1 VVESVCVTIL
11 KRPKY
16 AKSFNKTFSSRIPMN
31 FSNLSFRKKIFS
43 LLALPMLGFL
53 WLSISSIIDGV
64 AIKKEMSII
73 APLTKLS
80 VVYSNLVHELQ
91 KERGMTAG
99 FLGSKGTK
107 FAKKLQNQRQSTD
120 QKRVQQES
128 FWSDNDF
135 SFNEIKQ
142 LNETIN
148 QSLQK
153 LVSIRQQVDSQSIT
167 LGKALTYYT
176 QLNKKLLS
184 VAILN
189 TNISS
194 NALITKETF
203 AYYNFLQ
210 GKERAGIER
219 AVLSNTFAK
228 NKYGE
233 GMYAKF
239 ITLVS
244 EQNTYFDNFKQ
255 LSNEQGKQYF
265 EQQLNNS
272 AVKEVLKL
280 REIAKNTQSDFAI
293 DAEYWFA
300 QSTERIGQLKKV
312 ENYLGN
318 KLLALVEE
326 ISSNAFQAM
335 LVNIIVTSLLIVLAL
350 TISIYSIKELTGR
363 VINLTT
369 VMEKVRDGND
379 LTVKSRYEDSS
390 ELGQI
395 SVSLNKTL
403 DTFSTVIKDI
413 SSSSL
418 ILASA
423 AEETSQTCEHN
434 SQSLIEQQD
443 GIALIATAIEKL
455 SATVREVAANTQN
468 TAASAKDADDKAK
481 NGLVTVQ
488 KSYQSIETLASDID
502 GLAQQINNLHES
514 SINITSV
521 VDVIKSVAE
530 QTNLLAL
537 NAAIEAARAGEQGR
551 GFAVVADE
559 VRTLAQR
566 TQQSTAEIESFI
578 LSLQSDANAAFNVIE
593 KSQKKAEEAVK
604 NSKDVEFVLEEIS
617 ESVGTIFGMTDQIA
631 TAIEEQAVV
640 TQEVA
645 QNVVAVEQKSMEST
659 EGANQIA
666 ITAREQARLATSLQD
681 IASTFKV

>member
-1 VVESVCVTIL
+1 
-11 KRPKY
+11 
-16 AKSFNKTFSSRIPMN
+16 MN

-43 LLALPMLGFL
+43 LLALPMVGFL
-53 WLSISSIIDGV
+53 WLSISSIIDGIV
-64 AIKKEMSII
+64 IKNEMSTI
-73 APLTKLS
+73 APLTELS
-80 VVYSNLVHELQ
+80 VVYSELVHELQ

-120 QKRVQQES
+120 QKRSKKES
-128 FWSDNDF
+128 FWDNSDFRLD
-135 SFNEIKQ
+135 EIKQ
-142 LNETIN
+142 LNTIIN

-153 LVSIRQQVDSQSIT
+153 LVSIRQQVDSQSIS

-176 QLNKKLLS
+176 LLNKKLLS

-189 TNISS
+189 AKISS
-194 NALITKETF
+194 NALITKETI

-228 NKYGE
+228 NKFNE
-233 GMYAKF
+233 GLYAKF

-244 EQNTYFDNFKQ
+244 EQNTYFDNFNQ
-255 LSNEQGKQYF
+255 LSNEQGKKYF

-280 REIAKNTQSDFAI
+280 RAIAKNKQRDFDI

-300 QSTERIGQLKKV
+300 QSTGRISQLKKI

-318 KLLALVEE
+318 KILALVEKKR
-326 ISSNAFQAM
+326 SNAFQAM
-335 LVNIIVTSLLIVLAL
+335 LLNIIVSSILIVLAL
-350 TISIYSIKELTGR
+350 TISFYTINELTGR
-363 VINLTT
+363 VVNLTT
-369 VMEKVRDGND
+369 VMDKVRHEND
-379 LTVKSRYEDSS
+379 LTVKSSYEDNS

-403 DTFSTVIKDI
+403 DKFSTVIKDI
-413 SSSSL
+413 SSSSM

-423 AEETSQTCEHN
+423 AEETSQTCEYN

-443 GIALIATAIEKL
+443 GIALIATAIEEL

-468 TAASAKDADDKAK
+468 TAASAKEADDKAK
-481 NGLVTVQ
+481 NGLEAVQ

-502 GLAQQINNLHES
+502 DLAQQINNLHES
-514 SINITSV
+514 SNNITSV
-521 VDVIKSVAE
+521 VDVIKSVAA

-566 TQQSTAEIESFI
+566 TQESTAEIESFI
-578 LSLQSDANAAFNVIE
+578 LSLQGDANAAFNVIE
-593 KSQKKAEEAVK
+593 TSQKKAEDAVK
-604 NSKDVEFVLEEIS
+604 NSKNVELVLEEIT
-617 ESVGTIFGMTDQIA
+617 ESVSTIFAMTDQIA

-640 TQEVA
+640 TQDVA
-645 QNVVAVEQKSMEST
+645 QNVVTVEQKSMEST

-666 ITAREQARLATSLQD
+666 VTAKEQAKLATSLQD
-681 IASTFKV
+681 MASTFKV

>member
-1 VVESVCVTIL
+1 
-11 KRPKY
+11 
-16 AKSFNKTFSSRIPMN
+16 
-31 FSNLSFRKKIFS
+31 
-43 LLALPMLGFL
+43 
-53 WLSISSIIDGV
+53 
-64 AIKKEMSII
+64 
-73 APLTKLS
+73 
-80 VVYSNLVHELQ
+80 
-91 KERGMTAG
+91 MTAG
-99 FLGSKGTK
+99 FLGSKGTQ
-107 FAKKLQNQRQSTD
+107 FGKKLQKQRQNTD
-120 QKRVQQES
+120 QKRVKQES
-128 FWSDNDF
+128 FWADNDF
-135 SFNEIKQ
+135 SFDDIKQ
-142 LNETIN
+142 LNATIN
-148 QSLQK
+148 QSLEK
-153 LVSIRQQVDSQSIT
+153 LASIRQQVDSQSIT

-189 TNISS
+189 ANISS

-244 EQNTYFDNFKQ
+244 EQNTYFDNFNQ
-255 LSNEQGKQYF
+255 MSNEQSKQYF
-265 EQQLNNS
+265 VQQLNNS

-280 REIAKNTQSDFAI
+280 RAIAKNKKNDFDI

-300 QSTERIGQLKKV
+300 QSTGRIGQLKKI
-312 ENYLGN
+312 ESYLGN

-326 ISSNAFQAM
+326 KQSNAFQAM
-335 LVNIIVTSLLIVLAL
+335 LFNIIVSSLLIVLAL
-350 TISIYSIKELTGR
+350 IISVYTINDLTGR
-363 VINLTT
+363 VTNLTA
-369 VMEKVRDGND
+369 VMKKVIHSND
-379 LTVKSRYEDSS
+379 LTVKSSFEGSS

-395 SVSLNKTL
+395 SASLNKTL
-403 DTFSTVIKDI
+403 DKFSTVIRDI
-413 SSSSL
+413 SSSSMT
-418 ILASA
+418 LASA
-423 AEETSQTCEHN
+423 AEETSQTCDHN
-434 SQSLIEQQD
+434 SQSLVEQQE
-443 GIALIATAIEKL
+443 GIALIATAIEEL
-455 SATVREVAANTQN
+455 SATVSEVAANTQN
-468 TAASAKDADDKAK
+468 TAASAKNADDKAK

-502 GLAQQINNLHES
+502 GLALQISNLNKS
-514 SINITSV
+514 SNNITSV

-578 LSLQSDANAAFNVIE
+578 LSLQGDANAAFNVIE
-593 KSQKKAEEAVK
+593 KSQKKAEDAVK
-604 NSKDVEFVLEEIS
+604 NSKDVELVLEEITA
-617 ESVGTIFGMTDQIA
+617 SVGTIFAMADQIA

-640 TQEVA
+640 TQDVA

-666 ITAREQARLATSLQD
+666 ITAREQARLASSLQD

>member
-1 VVESVCVTIL
+1 MT
-11 KRPKY
+11 
-16 AKSFNKTFSSRIPMN
+16 

-64 AIKKEMSII
+64 AIKNEMSII

-80 VVYSNLVHELQ
+80 VVYSELVHELQ

-120 QKRVQQES
+120 EKRVKKES
-128 FWSDNDF
+128 FWGDNDF
-135 SFNEIKQ
+135 RLNDIKQ

-189 TNISS
+189 ANLSS

-219 AVLSNTFAK
+219 AVLSNTFAEDEFGK
-228 NKYGE
+228 GL
-233 GMYAKF
+233 YAKF

-244 EQNTYFDNFKQ
+244 EQNTYFDNFNQ
-255 LSNEQGKQYF
+255 LSDEQGKKYF
-265 EQQLNNS
+265 AQQLNNS

-280 REIAKNTQSDFAI
+280 RVIAKNKQNDFAV

-300 QSTERIGQLKKV
+300 QSTGRIGQLKKI
-312 ENYLGN
+312 ENYLDD

-326 ISSNAFQAM
+326 KHSNAFQAM
-335 LVNIIVTSLLIVLAL
+335 LVNIIVSSLLIVLAL
-350 TISIYSIKELTGR
+350 SISTYTIKELTDR
-363 VINLTT
+363 VTNLTT
-369 VMEKVRDGND
+369 VMEKVRDEND
-379 LTVKSRYEDSS
+379 LTVNSSFEDSS

-403 DTFSTVIKDI
+403 DKFSTVIKDI
-413 SSSSL
+413 SSSS
-418 ILASA
+418 ITLASA

-443 GIALIATAIEKL
+443 GIALIATAIEEL
-455 SATVREVAANTQN
+455 SATVREVASNTQN

-488 KSYQSIETLASDID
+488 KSYQSIEMLATDID

-593 KSQKKAEEAVK
+593 KSQKKAEDAVK

-617 ESVGTIFGMTDQIA
+617 ESVSTIFGMTDQIA

-640 TQEVA
+640 TQDVA
-645 QNVVAVEQKSMEST
+645 QNVVAVEQQSMEST

>member
-1 VVESVCVTIL
+1 MVEYIFVTIL
-11 KRPKY
+11 QS
-16 AKSFNKTFSSRIPMN
+16 AKLPIKTFQGIPMN

-43 LLALPMLGFL
+43 LLALPMVGFL
-53 WLSISSIIDGV
+53 WLSISSIIDGIV
-64 AIKKEMSII
+64 IKNEMSTI
-73 APLTKLS
+73 APLTELS
-80 VVYSNLVHELQ
+80 VVYSELVHELQ

-120 QKRVQQES
+120 QKRSKKES
-128 FWSDNDF
+128 FWDNSDFRLD
-135 SFNEIKQ
+135 EIKQ
-142 LNETIN
+142 LNTIIN

-153 LVSIRQQVDSQSIT
+153 LVSIRQQVDSQSIS

-176 QLNKKLLS
+176 LLNKKLLS

-189 TNISS
+189 AKISS
-194 NALITKETF
+194 NALITKETI

-228 NKYGE
+228 NKFNE
-233 GMYAKF
+233 GLYAKF

-244 EQNTYFDNFKQ
+244 EQNTYFDNFNQ
-255 LSNEQGKQYF
+255 LSNEQGKKYF

-280 REIAKNTQSDFAI
+280 RAIAKNKQRDFDI

-300 QSTERIGQLKKV
+300 QSTGRISQLKKI

-318 KLLALVEE
+318 KILALVEKKR
-326 ISSNAFQAM
+326 SNAFQAM
-335 LVNIIVTSLLIVLAL
+335 LLNIIVSSILIVLAL
-350 TISIYSIKELTGR
+350 TISFYTINELTGR
-363 VINLTT
+363 VVNLTT
-369 VMEKVRDGND
+369 VMDKVRHEND
-379 LTVKSRYEDSS
+379 LTVKSSYEDNS

-403 DTFSTVIKDI
+403 DKFSTVIKDI
-413 SSSSL
+413 SSSSM

-423 AEETSQTCEHN
+423 AEETSQTCEYN

-443 GIALIATAIEKL
+443 GIALIATAIEEL

-468 TAASAKDADDKAK
+468 TAASAKEADDKAK
-481 NGLVTVQ
+481 NGLEAVQ

-502 GLAQQINNLHES
+502 DLAQQINNLHES
-514 SINITSV
+514 SNNITSV
-521 VDVIKSVAE
+521 VDVIKSVAA

-566 TQQSTAEIESFI
+566 TQESTAEIESFI
-578 LSLQSDANAAFNVIE
+578 LSLQGDANAAFNVIE
-593 KSQKKAEEAVK
+593 TSQKKAEDAVK
-604 NSKDVEFVLEEIS
+604 NSKNVELVLEEIT
-617 ESVGTIFGMTDQIA
+617 ESVSTIFAMTDQIA

-640 TQEVA
+640 TQDVA
-645 QNVVAVEQKSMEST
+645 QNVVTVEQKSMEST

-666 ITAREQARLATSLQD
+666 VTAKEQAKLATSLQD
-681 IASTFKV
+681 MASTFKV

>member
-1 VVESVCVTIL
+1 
-11 KRPKY
+11 
-16 AKSFNKTFSSRIPMN
+16 MN

-43 LLALPMLGFL
+43 LLALPMIGFL
-53 WLSISSIIDGV
+53 WLSIISIIDSI
-64 AIKKEMSII
+64 AIKNEMSTI
-73 APLTKLS
+73 APLTELS
-80 VVYSNLVHELQ
+80 VVYSELVHELQ

-107 FAKKLQNQRQSTD
+107 FAKKLQDQRQGTD
-120 QKRVQQES
+120 QKRSQQEN
-128 FWSDNDF
+128 FWNNNGLSLDK
-135 SFNEIKQ
+135 IKQ
-142 LNETIN
+142 LNTAIN

-153 LVSIRQQVDSQSIT
+153 ISSIRQQVDSQSIS

-184 VAILN
+184 VAALN
-189 TNISS
+189 ASISS
-194 NALITKETF
+194 NALITKETI

-219 AVLSNTFAK
+219 AVLSNTFVK
-228 NKYGE
+228 NKFGE

-244 EQNTYFDNFKQ
+244 EQNTYFDNFNQ
-255 LSNEQGKQYF
+255 LSSEQGKKYF

-272 AVKEVLKL
+272 AVKEVLKI
-280 REIAKNTQSDFAI
+280 RTVAINKQSGFDI

-300 QSTERIGQLKKV
+300 QSTGRIGQLKKI
-312 ENYLGN
+312 ENYLGD
-318 KLLALVEE
+318 KILALVKDKEGK
-326 ISSNAFQAM
+326 AFQAM
-335 LVNIIVTSLLIVLAL
+335 LINTIVSSLLIVLAL
-350 TISIYSIKELTGR
+350 TISFYTINELTGR
-363 VINLTT
+363 VVNLTT
-369 VMEKVRDGND
+369 VMDQVRHEND
-379 LTVKSRYEDSS
+379 LTVKSHDKGSS

-403 DTFSTVIKDI
+403 DKFTTVIKDI
-413 SSSSL
+413 SSSSMT
-418 ILASA
+418 LASA
-423 AEETSQTCEHN
+423 AEETSQTCEYN
-434 SQSLIEQQD
+434 SQSLVAQQD
-443 GIALIATAIEKL
+443 GIALIATAIEEL

-481 NGLVTVQ
+481 NGLEAVQ

-502 GLAQQINNLHES
+502 DLAQQISNLHES
-514 SINITSV
+514 SNNITSV

-551 GFAVVADE
+551 GFSVVADE

-566 TQQSTAEIESFI
+566 TQESTAEIESFI
-578 LSLQSDANAAFNVIE
+578 LSLQGDANAAFSVIE
-593 KSQKKAEEAVK
+593 ASQKKAEYAVK
-604 NSKDVEFVLEEIS
+604 SSKNVELVLEEIT
-617 ESVGTIFGMTDQIA
+617 ESVSTIFAMTDQIA

-640 TQEVA
+640 TQDVA
-645 QNVVAVEQKSMEST
+645 HNIVTVEQRSMEST

-666 ITAREQARLATSLQD
+666 ITAKEQAKLATSLQD
-681 IASTFKV
+681 MANTFKV